1 MLKMFLYPLTR
12 LEMVSIQIAI
22 YHSRTPPWKVL
33 RDRSF
38 VSVHTSD
45 LAGASVLSSSTIW
58 RFPNMEVPISMGFSP
73 INHPA
78 MGVFP
83 LMDTHHFL
91 WLCRSLET
99 SSTYSGVFVPPV
111 TSECSQLPRCTS
123 KWHEMPLLVIGSSE

>member
-1 MLKMFLYPLTR
+1 MFLYPLAR

-78 MGVFP
+78 MGGIPIDGHPPFFVAVQVVGDIIY
-83 LMDTHHFL
+83 LQ
-91 WLCRSLET
+91 RSLRAPCDLRVLTAAE
-99 SSTYSGVFVPPV
+99 V
-111 TSECSQLPRCTS
+111 
-123 KWHEMPLLVIGSSE
+123 HIEMA